1 MHKLAEF
8 VCFFD
13 FFVVPLQRENVN
25 FKCIAMET
33 PPKIDKNVFLK
44 VLSGEVTNE
53 ATELVRQINDKY
65 EYWDK
70 VKYKPL
76 PKGYSSK
83 MLWSHVKAIRL
94 FESRTIWRKYDI
106 KLYVTNAMHRMCHE
120 FDMMFGGF
128 WEANTP
134 TPENEKLHYIAS
146 SLMEEAIFSSQM
158 EGAATTRAVAKD
170 MLKKGLSPQNKSQQ
184 MIHNNFQTIQYI
196 TEHRHEPLTAESI
209 QLLHNLMTTK
219 TLKNAADAG
228 RFRTDNDDV
237 VVENKITGEVVHTP
251 PPASDIPEFIDELCA
266 FFNGT
271 NESIFIHPIIRG
283 IIIHFMIAYVH
294 PFVDGNGRTARA
306 LFYWYMLKEKY
317 WLTEYMSISRVIA
330 KSKRSY
336 EDAFMYSEIDG
347 RDIGYFVAY
356 NLRVLELS
364 FKQLKIYI
372 ERKQKE
378 KQAANVFL
386 RVDNINERQAL
397 IIQYFI
403 DNPNTVVTVK
413 EMQDRF
419 AVATMTARQDLTNL
433 TQKGYLSEIA
443 LNRIKKGY
451 IKGEKFDELI
461 VRKTH

>member
-184 MIHNNFQTIQYI
+184 MIHNNIQTIQYI
-196 TEHRHEPLTAESI
+196 TEHKHEPHTAESI
-209 QLLHNLMTTK
+209 Q
-219 TLKNAADAG
+219 
-228 RFRTDNDDV
+228 
-237 VVENKITGEVVHTP
+237 
-251 PPASDIPEFIDELCA
+251 
-266 FFNGT
+266 
-271 NESIFIHPIIRG
+271 
-283 IIIHFMIAYVH
+283 
-294 PFVDGNGRTARA
+294 
-306 LFYWYMLKEKY
+306 
-317 WLTEYMSISRVIA
+317 
-330 KSKRSY
+330 
-336 EDAFMYSEIDG
+336 
-347 RDIGYFVAY
+347 
-356 NLRVLELS
+356 
-364 FKQLKIYI
+364 
-372 ERKQKE
+372 
-378 KQAANVFL
+378 
-386 RVDNINERQAL
+386 
-397 IIQYFI
+397 
-403 DNPNTVVTVK
+403 
-413 EMQDRF
+413 
-419 AVATMTARQDLTNL
+419 
-433 TQKGYLSEIA
+433 
-443 LNRIKKGY
+443 
-451 IKGEKFDELI
+451 
-461 VRKTH
+461 